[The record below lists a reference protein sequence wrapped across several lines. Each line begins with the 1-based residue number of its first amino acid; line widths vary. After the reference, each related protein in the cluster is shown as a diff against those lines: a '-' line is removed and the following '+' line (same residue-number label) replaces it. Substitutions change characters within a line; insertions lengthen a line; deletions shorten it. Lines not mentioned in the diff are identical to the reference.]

1 MNDRES
7 LPWISNAFYN
17 YGGALFKS
25 NQQEQAVRPLKLAI
39 QSYRLFL
46 GEDVLECPG
55 SSDSTPVV
63 GGMKQPPTK
72 TDSITE
78 GRLILAN
85 RYDVLGVCFQS
96 LHQLDQALDCFNT
109 GLHIL
114 PLEAFRQIDHA
125 ALGDIRN
132 CQLPAAKLLSRRART
147 LLMMAQ
153 PRFVSVLTSAPELE
167 ARLTRQGQEP
177 YLAGAV
183 QEYEIGLL
191 SVLGVKANQTRLRIL
206 EQIEILN
213 HLVTKV
219 YPGGHLLAHPVR
231 RARVLIRLAM
241 LYQGQGDAA
250 LHGEALKLI
259 EEAIDILK
267 ERDLT
272 SDKSLETVRNHH
284 LAMAYTWQGILE
296 RIQDESGS
304 LQKSKPFQIALQ
316 LWEVILSGV
325 DCFTSWEKPSLLAGT
340 GRQREI
346 EEVKAQI
353 PDPEQLYGHLQM
365 LADCLGMFDYRV
377 LQVQVYRIMLRLC
390 NGVLPISEETC
401 AGKFPRDHRPRSNVF
416 QIRSWLKVRI
426 Y

>member
-17 YGGALFKS
+17 YGGSLFKS
-25 NQQEQAVRPLKLAI
+25 NQQEEAVYPLKLAI

-46 GEDVLECPG
+46 GEDVLRCQG
-55 SSDSTPVV
+55 SGNSAPIN
-63 GGMKQPPTK
+63 GGMRQTPPK
-72 TDSITE
+72 KDSITE
-78 GRLILAN
+78 GRLVLAN

-109 GLHIL
+109 GLHVL
-114 PLEAFRQIDHA
+114 PLEAFRQIDHDA
-125 ALGDIRN
+125 RGDMTI

-153 PRFVSVLTSAPELE
+153 PRFVSVLTAAPELE

-183 QEYEIGLL
+183 REYEIGLL
-191 SVLGVKANQTRLRIL
+191 SVLGAKANQARLRNL

-213 HLVTKV
+213 HLVTKI
-219 YPGGHLLAHPVR
+219 YPGGHLLVHPVR
-231 RARVLIRLAM
+231 RARVLVRLAM
-241 LYQGQGDAA
+241 LYQGQADAA
-250 LHGEALKLI
+250 LHGEALKLV

-267 ERDLT
+267 EQNLK
-272 SDKSLETVRNHH
+272 SDESLEPVRNHH
-284 LAMAYTWQGILE
+284 LAMAYTWQGVLE
-296 RIQDESGS
+296 RNRDDSGS
-304 LQKSKPFQIALQ
+304 PQKCKPFQIALQ
-316 LWEVILSGV
+316 LWEGILSGV
-325 DCFTSWEKPSLLAGT
+325 DCFTSWETYSLLAGT
-340 GRQREI
+340 GRQSRI
-346 EEVKAQI
+346 EAVRMQI

-365 LADCLGMFDYRV
+365 LADCLGMIDYHV

-390 NGVLPISEETC
+390 NGVLPVSEETC
-401 AGKFPRDHRPRSNVF
+401 AGKFPTEYRSIF
-416 QIRSWLKVRI
+416 YDIRSWLRAHI